1 MNLLNRTAR
10 TAVLLIPLL
19 LHAPAGHA
27 ETTRAAVRAELARL
41 EQAGYEPALRE
52 PLDFPADIMAAQARL
67 AAAAP
72 APASAPATAAPAG
85 SVGGAGTP

>member
-1 MNLLNRTAR
+1 MTPLNRTAR
-10 TAVLLIPLL
+10 AAVLLMPLL

-27 ETTRAAVRAELARL
+27 ATTRAAVRAELARL

-52 PLDFPADIMAAQARL
+52 PLDFPADIIAAQARL

-72 APASAPATAAPAG
+72 ASATATAG
-85 SVGGAGTP
+85 LTRSANTP

>member
-1 MNLLNRTAR
+1 MTPLNRTAR
-10 TAVLLIPLL
+10 AAVLLMPLL

-27 ETTRAAVRAELARL
+27 ATTRAAVRAELARL

-67 AAAAP
+67 AASAAP
-72 APASAPATAAPAG
+72 APAPAAAGLAG
-85 SVGGAGTP
+85 SAGKP